1 MFGDTVTHAAPPPI
15 VQQVKDW
22 RAQGEELARQ
32 GNESID
38 ACLELAI
45 RNCENYHLR
54 VETLQAWGIANPG
67 DQIRNFTIFFE
78 LEADDPL
85 RKLTNSQRNAL
96 LSVPEQYHLEVMDR
110 ARDLL
115 VSGRP
120 AARISQAWAEAQV
133 GMIKAKFNDLA
144 QNNKRRTGQMTP
156 TTRIAIAEQ
165 RMQEL
170 EAENQRLLQENAELI
185 QLVEAINSNAQ
196 ALEVAA

>member
-1 MFGDTVTHAAPPPI
+1 MAPPPE

-45 RNCENYHLR
+45 RNCDNYHLR
-54 VETLQAWGIANPG
+54 VETLQAWGIANAEN
-67 DQIRNFTIFFE
+67 QIRNFSIFFE
-78 LEADDPL
+78 LEDDDPL

-96 LSVPEQYHLEVMDR
+96 LSVSEQYHGEVMER

-115 VSGRP
+115 ASGRP
-120 AARISQAWAEAQV
+120 AARISQTWAEAQV
-133 GMIKAKFNDLA
+133 KMIKTELNELT
-144 QNNKRRTGQMTP
+144 QSNKRRTGQMTP

-185 QLVEAINSNAQ
+185 QLVEAINSNVE